1 MTDDVMNEILA
12 IAKEAGMKTS
22 TVTVEMIKPLLDM
35 DIGDICKKCSKWFK
49 YDYIQ
54 NPGKLPT
61 ILNANEEYCSEVC
74 KENK

>member
-12 IAKEAGMKTS
+12 IAKDAGMKTN